1 MGGHL
6 LVLTHIYLSSNSS
19 KFLRELGN
27 VNNGRGEE
35 RFHLAQIRMWIVFI
49 PRWPLRREELLPCC
63 WWLVAG
69 GGGVDEA
76 GEASADEAEA

>member
-1 MGGHL
+1 MLIMG
-6 LVLTHIYLSSNSS
+6 
-19 KFLRELGN
+19 E
-27 VNNGRGEE
+27 GRS
-35 RFHLAQIRMWIVFI
+35 VFI
-49 PRWPLRREELLPCC
+49 LRKSECGLFSFLRWPLRREELLPCY